1 MYLVFALL
9 APIALF
15 GLLPG
20 LAWFEERML
29 GPGLPRSLPGA
40 EPEAKTTGTPA
51 DTAPAAEAP
60 AETPAV
66 AVVPPV
72 PPVAA
77 VPPAATVTSIAA
89 AAERPDADRTPPIAL
104 QPVPPPVRTAPHRHR
119 LRRPAKHRRG
129 LRAA

>member
-51 DTAPAAEAP
+51 DTAPATEAS
-60 AETPAV
+60 AETP
-66 AVVPPV
+66 VVPALPTG
-72 PPVAA
+72 PA
-77 VPPAATVTSIAA
+77 AATVTPIAA
-89 AAERPDADRTPPIAL
+89 AAEHPDADRTPPIPL

>member
-51 DTAPAAEAP
+51 DTAPADEASS
-60 AETPAV
+60 ETPAV
-66 AVVPPV
+66 PLG
-72 PPVAA
+72 
-77 VPPAATVTSIAA
+77 PPAATVTPIAA
-89 AAERPDADRTPPIAL
+89 AAERPDADRTPPTTL

>member
-15 GLLPG
+15 GLLPC

-40 EPEAKTTGTPA
+40 EPEAKTTGMPA

-60 AETPAV
+60 AVP
-66 AVVPPV
+66 VVPTAP
-72 PPVAA
+72 A
-77 VPPAATVTSIAA
+77 AATVTPIAA
-89 AAERPDADRTPPIAL
+89 AAERPDADRTPPIPL

-119 LRRPAKHRRG
+119 LRGPAKHRRG